1 MTESMSL
8 QHRPW
13 AAAGNAGEL
22 GGPTSGLGMLGGRG
36 SQGPA
41 FRGNNEI
48 LHGECVKH
56 LLIHRLNSRHA
67 KKWERSGERTSLA

>member
-1 MTESMSL
+1 MSL

-13 AAAGNAGEL
+13 AAAGNVGEL
-22 GGPTSGLGMLGGRG
+22 GGPTGGPGMLVGRG

-41 FRGNNEI
+41 FKGNNEI
-48 LHGECVKH
+48 LRGECVKH

-67 KKWERSGERTSLA
+67 EKVEKSRERTSLA